1 VVKIERDLR
10 KAVLR
15 ECETLGCRMVSIEH
29 TNGGH
34 LRIRA
39 ERGDKKATVITALT
53 PGCSRHMKNTIAE
66 LRRQL
71 NGEANENE

>member
-1 VVKIERDLR
+1 MDKRERTLR

-39 ERGDKKATVITALT
+39 ERGDLKALVIASFT
-53 PGCSRHMKNTIAE
+53 PSDVRHMRNTIAD

-71 NGEANENE
+71 TEEKP

>member
-1 VVKIERDLR
+1 MDKRERTLR

-15 ECETLGCRMVSIEH
+15 ECETLGCRSVSIEH

-39 ERGDKKATVITALT
+39 ERGDRKAMVIAPFT
-53 PGCSRHMKNTIAE
+53 PSDVRNMRNTLAE

-71 NGEANENE
+71 TKETT